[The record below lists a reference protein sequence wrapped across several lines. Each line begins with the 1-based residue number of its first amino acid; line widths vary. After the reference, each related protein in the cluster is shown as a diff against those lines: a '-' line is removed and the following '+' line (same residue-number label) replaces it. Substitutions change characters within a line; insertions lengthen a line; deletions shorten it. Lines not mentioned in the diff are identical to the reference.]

1 MAIRTTEPSGA
12 KPTAG
17 KPIDT
22 AINARVAILE
32 RWRQHRADRKRRVLV
47 QSLRRTANRT
57 QDADPIRPHREA
69 LLHYRAA
76 AVRTDLL
83 EIAALLERT
92 RTPNPACVAT
102 LHTLLTSRSESPL
115 YNPNIDVSE
124 LRTALDL
131 ARAGLVTQA

>member
-1 MAIRTTEPSGA
+1 MAIQTTYPAGEQ
-12 KPTAG
+12 PTVG
-17 KPIDT
+17 TLTDT
-22 AINARVAILE
+22 AINTRVGILG
-32 RWRQHRADRKRRVLV
+32 RWRQHHAERKRRLLA
-47 QSLRRTANRT
+47 QLLRRTANRAH
-57 QDADPIRPHREA
+57 DADPIRRRREA

-92 RTPNPACVAT
+92 PTPNPACVAT
-102 LHTLLTSRSESPL
+102 LHELLTNGCDSPL

-124 LRTALDL
+124 LRAALDL